1 MNFFKSKTYLNFI
14 LYFILYGAIIA
25 VITSF
30 VSYKLQFSDIEEK
43 IALDAKFTASNQMNQ
58 IADYIQDIERNL
70 YSLTQNPI
78 FVSYLQ
84 KYDNPSKQLSE
95 KLFLHASMTN
105 PNFFQIRFI
114 DSTGKEK
121 IRIDKDRS
129 SNNPL
134 MIREKNLQ
142 DKSERYYFKESIG
155 HREGTY
161 WRSNIDLNV
170 EHGKLEKPLRPT
182 LRVATPAY
190 FEGTLRGIV
199 IINVD
204 LTELFH
210 AIQKSNEFDLYI
222 IDKDGYFLLHPNPKY
237 SWSRYIKS
245 EHKLENDFPENASNI
260 VDKSN
265 YESMFLNSFSIEHIV
280 QNNEKL
286 MLVLHTNDKYINELN
301 ENNYTLTVYLAI
313 LILIIS
319 VPLGI
324 ILSITPAKL
333 QNELNKLLKMNSEQ
347 LEIIDKSVITST
359 TDLNGKI
366 TNVSSAMAEVSGY
379 SKEELIG
386 EKHSILKSGK
396 MSQKVYHTL
405 WKTITSGMVW
415 KGEVQNKTKDDEY
428 FWLNLTILPHYNSEH
443 ALDGYIAI
451 CSDATAKKAMEYISE
466 HDKLT
471 SLANRGRLDFVLEK
485 EFFKSLRYKH
495 PLSIILIDIDHFKK
509 VNDTHG
515 HLVGDSVLIEIANLL
530 TAITRKSDTTG
541 RWGGEEFLIICTDT
555 ELSGALTLAEN
566 LRMSIEKHDFKT
578 IGNTTVSIGVSQ
590 LEKNDSLESM
600 LKRCD
605 DNLYKAKDSG
615 RNCIKY

>member
-1 MNFFKSKTYLNFI
+1 
-14 LYFILYGAIIA
+14 
-25 VITSF
+25 
-30 VSYKLQFSDIEEK
+30 
-43 IALDAKFTASNQMNQ
+43 
-58 IADYIQDIERNL
+58 
-70 YSLTQNPI
+70 
-78 FVSYLQ
+78 
-84 KYDNPSKQLSE
+84 
-95 KLFLHASMTN
+95 
-105 PNFFQIRFI
+105 
-114 DSTGKEK
+114 
-121 IRIDKDRS
+121 
-129 SNNPL
+129 
-134 MIREKNLQ
+134 
-142 DKSERYYFKESIG
+142 
-155 HREGTY
+155 
-161 WRSNIDLNV
+161 
-170 EHGKLEKPLRPT
+170 
-182 LRVATPAY
+182 
-190 FEGTLRGIV
+190 
-199 IINVD
+199 
-204 LTELFH
+204 
-210 AIQKSNEFDLYI
+210 
-222 IDKDGYFLLHPNPKY
+222 
-237 SWSRYIKS
+237 
-245 EHKLENDFPENASNI
+245 
-260 VDKSN
+260 
-265 YESMFLNSFSIEHIV
+265 
-280 QNNEKL
+280 
-286 MLVLHTNDKYINELN
+286 
-301 ENNYTLTVYLAI
+301 
-313 LILIIS
+313 
-319 VPLGI
+319 
-324 ILSITPAKL
+324 
-333 QNELNKLLKMNSEQ
+333 
-347 LEIIDKSVITST
+347 
-359 TDLNGKI
+359 
-366 TNVSSAMAEVSGY
+366 
-379 SKEELIG
+379 
-386 EKHSILKSGK
+386 

-428 FWLNLTILPHYNSEH
+428 FWLNLTILPHYDSEH